1 MELIITIGVRDK
13 HWNALAAREV
23 KLQAETVDDLADIA
37 ADMHRGLGELIQR
50 TLAEAAK
57 EATDAGGVVE

>member
-13 HWNALAAREV
+13 LWNTLSAREV
-23 KLQAETVDDLADIA
+23 RLQAETVDDLADIA
-37 ADMHRGLGELIQR
+37 ADIYAGLGQLIQR

-57 EATDAGGVVE
+57 EAADPAGVVE

>member
-1 MELIITIGVRDK
+1 MELRIKIEVRGDS
-13 HWNALAAREV
+13 WNTLSAREV
-23 KLQAETVDDLADIA
+23 KLQAETVDDLAEVA

-57 EATDAGGVVE
+57 EATPEA